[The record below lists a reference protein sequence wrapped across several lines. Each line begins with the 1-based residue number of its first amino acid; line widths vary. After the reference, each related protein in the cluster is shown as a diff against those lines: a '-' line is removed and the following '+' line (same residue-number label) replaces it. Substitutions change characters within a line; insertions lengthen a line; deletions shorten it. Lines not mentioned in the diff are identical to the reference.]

1 MLTALFSGVRN
12 LIFRTRS
19 NAEIEDELKSYL
31 DSAVQHHIA
40 EGHSP
45 EEALRRARL
54 EVGNIDSAS
63 ERVYASRWESI
74 PATILQDVRF
84 GARLL
89 KRSPTFTVVAVLTL
103 AIAIGATTAMFSIIN
118 AVLLRPFP
126 FREPNRLAFVWET
139 GSGGTR
145 DNVGFATF
153 EDWRRLNHSFSHMV
167 AMSSWTPTLVS
178 ATGSENLKGVRLSSG
193 AFDML
198 GVRMLYG
205 RDFVATE
212 DIRGQN
218 QVVILGNSLWR
229 QRFNSSP
236 DIVGKSI
243 NLNGKPYTVV
253 GVLGPDFP
261 SVFAFGRSTSDDI
274 YSPLAYNDTLAWA
287 CRDCRHLRVLAR
299 IANGVPESQA
309 LAEMNQISRAL
320 VQQFP
325 TSYPN
330 PGITFVSFHDFFV
343 DNVRSTMIT
352 LISAVSFVLL
362 IACVNVANLLLGWNA
377 RRRSEFALRSML
389 GAPRARLV
397 RQLLTESCVL
407 FLLGGSGGI
416 LLAAIAISLSE
427 RFARANLPHVG
438 PFQLDAS
445 ICTFALLVSLL
456 TAIIF
461 GLLPAKR
468 TADQAPAES
477 MTTTGR
483 STASRQQDRARNLLI
498 IFDVSLALVLLAGAG
513 LMTKSFVRLMR
524 VHPGFDQKHTLAF
537 SVDLWGDK
545 YKDDDSQVQFFR
557 SVLDRISALPGVESA
572 GLTSQ
577 LPLAGNVD
585 RYGMHIVDKPNAN
598 PADDPSADRYSV
610 SPGYFRA
617 MRIPL
622 IAGRTFTDD
631 DRRSTQPVA
640 VISETFARTIWP
652 GEDPLGKLIRMGD
665 PKSPAKVVVG
675 VVGDVLHDALDAPHS
690 MQAYLPNT
698 QMTDSGVVIVVR
710 AVGNPT
716 SLQKIAAAQV
726 AVIDP
731 TQPISA
737 LSNVKDIVAAS
748 LLTRR
753 FATFTFIAFAGI
765 ALLLT
770 SVGIYGVVSYL
781 VGHRTREIGI
791 RMALGAQQMEVLKM
805 VLRQGMKPA
814 LLGTVVG
821 MTAAALLARV
831 IASMLFGIR
840 AVDAW
845 TFATV
850 PICILL
856 IALLAC
862 YVPARRAT
870 KVEPTVALR
879 YE

>member
-1 MLTALFSGVRN
+1 MLKALLAGVRN
-12 LIFRTRS
+12 LLSRGRS
-19 NAEIEDELKSYL
+19 NAEIDEELKSYFDL
-31 DSAVQHHIA
+31 AVRHNIA
-40 EGHSP
+40 EGLSP
-45 EEALRRARL
+45 EEAIRRARL
-54 EVGNIDSAS
+54 EVGDLDSAG
-63 ERVYASRWESI
+63 ERVYSSRWESI
-74 PATILQDVRF
+74 PASILNDVRF
-84 GARLL
+84 GVRLL
-89 KRSPTFTVVAVLTL
+89 ARSPTFAIVAVFTL
-103 AIAIGATTAMFSIIN
+103 AIAIGATTAMVSIVN

-126 FREPNRLAFVWET
+126 FRDPARLMFVWET

-153 EDWRRLNHSFSHMV
+153 EDWRRLSHSFSHMV
-167 AMSSWTPTLVS
+167 AMSYWTPTMVTG
-178 ATGSENLKGVRLSSG
+178 AGSENLIGVRLSSG

-205 RDFVATE
+205 RDFISTE
-212 DIRGQN
+212 DVRGQN
-218 QVVILGNSLWR
+218 QVVILGNSLWKR
-229 QRFNSSP
+229 RFDSSP
-236 DIVGKSI
+236 DVVGRSI
-243 NLNGKPYTVV
+243 NLNGKAYTVV

-261 SVFAFGRSTSDDI
+261 SVFSFGRTPSDDI
-274 YSPLAYNDTLAWA
+274 YSTLAYNDTLAWA
-287 CRDCRHLRVLAR
+287 CRDCRHLRVLGR
-299 IANGVPESQA
+299 LGDGVSESQA

-330 PGITFVSFHDFFV
+330 PGVSFVSFHDFFV
-343 DNVRSTMIT
+343 GDVRPTMIT
-352 LISAVSFVLL
+352 LISAVVFVLL

-377 RRRSEFALRSML
+377 RRRSEFTLRSML
-389 GAPRARLV
+389 GAPRIRLV

-416 LLAAIAISLSE
+416 LLAEIAISLSE

-438 PFQLDAS
+438 SFHLDGSVCA
-445 ICTFALLVSLL
+445 FALFLSMS
-456 TAIIF
+456 TAVVF

-468 TADQAPAES
+468 TVDQTPSEALTS
-477 MTTTGR
+477 NR
-483 STASRQQDRARNLLI
+483 STASRQNLRARNLLI
-498 IFDVSLALVLLAGAG
+498 AFDVALALVLLAGAG

-524 VHPGFDQKHTLAF
+524 VNPGFDQKHTLAF

-545 YKDDDSQVQFFR
+545 YKEDAAQVRFFS

-572 GLTSQ
+572 ALTSQ

-598 PADDPSADRYSV
+598 PADDPSADRYSI
-610 SPGYFRA
+610 SPAYFRT
-617 MRIPL
+617 MRIPV

-631 DRRSTQPVA
+631 DRRDTQPVA
-640 VISETFARTIWP
+640 VISETFARKIWP
-652 GEDPLGKLIRMGD
+652 GEDPLGKLVRMGD
-665 PKSPAKVVVG
+665 PKSAAKVVIG
-675 VVGDVLHDALDAPHS
+675 VVGDVLHDSLDAPHS
-690 MQAYLPNT
+690 MQVYLPNT

-710 AVGNPT
+710 AVGDPT
-716 SLQKIAAAQV
+716 GLQKLAASQV
-726 AVIDP
+726 GAIDP
-731 TQPISA
+731 TQPVSA
-737 LSNVKDIVAAS
+737 LSNVRDIVAAS

-753 FATFTFIAFAGI
+753 FATITFISFAGI

-770 SVGIYGVVSYL
+770 TVGIYGVVSYL

-791 RMALGAQQMEVLKM
+791 RMALGAQQIEVLKM
-805 VLRQGMKPA
+805 ILQQGMKPA
-814 LLGTVVG
+814 ILGTTVG
-821 MTAAALLARV
+821 MIAAALLARV

-856 IALLAC
+856 IALFAC